1 MQGRATSHFVGWGSS
16 LNPTYKADCVAS
28 TAPFGTKGKFVATTS
43 ETSVGPTGAQIKTT
57 LSAASDAN
65 NLGVYQFG
73 SLSGNPVTSGETFPG
88 GFDKRSNIVW
98 GVTER
103 GDVTATLVFD
113 YSQQPGVSDASKIEI
128 LKRTDANDTS
138 WDLVTENSRD
148 DAAKTITLTGVTS
161 FSEYALGAGSDNSL
175 PVTLTSFTATDSA
188 GVVIVRWVV
197 ESERDRQRLVL
208 SVPQHLPRRPIGP
221 DAEDSRDPIEAGIGT
236 GIGRGKG
243 KERQNGLR
251 PADTDKG
258 EY

>member
-1 MQGRATSHFVGWGSS
+1 M
-16 LNPTYKADCVAS
+16 
-28 TAPFGTKGKFVATTS
+28 
-43 ETSVGPTGAQIKTT
+43 
-57 LSAASDAN
+57 
-65 NLGVYQFG
+65 
-73 SLSGNPVTSGETFPG
+73 
-88 GFDKRSNIVW
+88 
-98 GVTER
+98 TER

-221 DAEDSRDPIEAGIGT
+221 DAEDGRDPIEAGIG
-236 GIGRGKG
+236 RGKENSN
-243 KERQNGLR
+243 KP
-251 PADTDKG
+251 PAGSKPAG
-258 EY
+258 G